1 MLTTHSAFQK
11 QNIVFLVVLNTI
23 IIFAQNRN
31 IIYDMLKLINRNI
44 ETFVNE
50 NLSVFPAVAILG
62 PRQCGKSTLVKMLYQ
77 DSDDYL
83 YLDLQNLDDLNK
95 LREPMLFFQANQ
107 DVTICLDEIQLVP
120 ELFSVL
126 RSEIDR
132 NRRPG
137 RFILLGSASQDLIQ
151 KTSESLAGRVGLIEL
166 TPFTIE
172 EIEQYANFELNK
184 FWLRGGYP
192 DSYLASSDQG
202 SVLWRE
208 NFLRTYVE
216 RDIPQLGFQIPALQL
231 RRLLTMCAHNQG
243 QLFNSSKLGESL
255 GVTYQTIRRYI
266 DLMEQTFIIRSL
278 PPLEKNIKKRLI
290 KSPKIYVRD
299 SGLLHRLLQ
308 VDDFNSLLG
317 NPVFGASWEGFVIE
331 NIISSLKDCKFSF
344 YRSATGDEL
353 DLFIEKGIRT
363 IAVECKASSAPQV
376 TKGFWRAIETTKPD
390 KTYIVAPVSA
400 SYPFKNDVE
409 ICGLSDFLKKVEL

>member
-1 MLTTHSAFQK
+1 
-11 QNIVFLVVLNTI
+11 
-23 IIFAQNRN
+23 
-31 IIYDMLKLINRNI
+31 LIDRNI
-44 ETFVNE
+44 EAFVNE
-50 NLSVFPAVAILG
+50 NLKVFPAVVILG

-77 DSDDYL
+77 NSDACL

-95 LREPMLFFQANQ
+95 LSEPMLFFQANQ
-107 DVTICLDEIQLVP
+107 DVTICLDEIQLAP

-172 EIEQYANFELNK
+172 EIERDVNFELNK

-192 DSYLASSDQG
+192 DSYLASSEQG

-266 DLMEQTFIIRSL
+266 DLMDQTFIIRSL
-278 PPLEKNIKKRLI
+278 LPFEKNVKKRLV

-308 VDDFNSLLG
+308 VDDFNSLMG
-317 NPVFGASWEGFVIE
+317 NPVFGASWENFVIE
-331 NIISSLKDCKFSF
+331 NIISSLRDCKFSF

-353 DLFIEKGIRT
+353 DLLIERGIRT

-376 TKGFWRAIETTKPD
+376 TKGFWNAIETIKPD
-390 KTYIVAPVSA
+390 KTYIVAPISA
-400 SYPFKNDVE
+400 SYPLKNGVE
-409 ICGLSDFLKKVEL
+409 VCGLSNFLKKVELNKQE

>member
-1 MLTTHSAFQK
+1 M
-11 QNIVFLVVLNTI
+11 QN
-23 IIFAQNRN
+23 
-31 IIYDMLKLINRNI
+31 LIDRKI
-44 ETFVNE
+44 ETFVKE
-50 NLSVFPAVAILG
+50 NLSVFPAVVILG

-77 DSDDYL
+77 NSNAYL

-132 NRRPG
+132 HRRPR

-172 EIEQYANFELNK
+172 EVEQNIDFELNK

-192 DSYLASSDQG
+192 DSYLASSEQG

-278 PPLEKNIKKRLI
+278 PPFEKNIKKRLV
-290 KSPKIYVRD
+290 KSPKIFVRD

-308 VDDFNSLLG
+308 VDDFNSLMG
-317 NPVFGASWEGFVIE
+317 NPVFGSSWEGFVIE
-331 NIISSLKDCKFSF
+331 NIISSLRDCKFSF

-353 DLFIEKGIRT
+353 DLLIERGSRT

-390 KTYIVAPVSA
+390 KTYIVSPVSA

-409 ICGLSDFLKKVEL
+409 VCGLSDFLKKVVTII

>member
-1 MLTTHSAFQK
+1 MQK
-11 QNIVFLVVLNTI
+11 LLD
-23 IIFAQNRN
+23 R
-31 IIYDMLKLINRNI
+31 KI

-62 PRQCGKSTLVKMLYQ
+62 PRQCGKSTLVQMLYQ
-77 DSDDYL
+77 NADAYL

-107 DVTICLDEIQLVP
+107 DVTICLDEIQLAP

-137 RFILLGSASQDLIQ
+137 RFILLGSASQDIIQ

-172 EIEQYANFELNK
+172 EVAQSTNFELNK

-192 DSYLASSDQG
+192 DSYLASTDQG
-202 SVLWRE
+202 SALWRE

-231 RRLLTMCAHNQG
+231 RRLLTMCAHSQG

-266 DLMEQTFIIRSL
+266 DLMEQTFILRSL
-278 PPLEKNIKKRLI
+278 PPFEKNIKKRLI

-308 VDDFNSLLG
+308 IDDFNTLMG

-331 NIISSLKDCKFSF
+331 NIIASLRDCQFSF
-344 YRSATGDEL
+344 YRSAAGDEL
-353 DLFIEKGIRT
+353 DLIIERGVHT

-376 TKGFWRAIETTKPD
+376 TKGFWGAIETVKPD
-390 KTYIVAPVSA
+390 KTYIVSPVST
-400 SYPFKNDVE
+400 SYIFKNGVE
-409 ICGLSDFLKKVEL
+409 VCGLNDFLKKVEL